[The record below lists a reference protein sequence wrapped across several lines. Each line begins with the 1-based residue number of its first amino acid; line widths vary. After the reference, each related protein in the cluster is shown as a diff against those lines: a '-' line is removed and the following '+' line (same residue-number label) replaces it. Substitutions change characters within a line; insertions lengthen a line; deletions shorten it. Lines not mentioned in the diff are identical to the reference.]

1 MNMETELR
9 GTCHYGR
16 VNDVVFPANC
26 PSLFVTCSVHDIRIW
41 NVKQRQELLR
51 IQVIILDIDYF
62 AVLYSLAVYAV
73 RASTNIT

>member
-51 IQVIILDIDYF
+51 IQVYYYYIQL
-62 AVLYSLAVYAV
+62 VLLCCNTVV
-73 RASTNIT
+73 CV

>member
-1 MNMETELR
+1 METELR

-51 IQVIILDIDYF
+51 IQV
-62 AVLYSLAVYAV
+62 LAFTA
-73 RASTNIT
+73 